1 MRLAAVLALLALAG
15 AQAAP
20 STPGQVIIR
29 PEIPALTTIAPT
41 SGLVGSSVVL
51 TGNNFGPAQE
61 NSLVTFNGAPAVT
74 IAWSNTSITALVPPA
89 GTTGPVVVVRGGVST
104 VGLPFTVIPS
114 PPPTLTSLTIT
125 SGPVGT
131 PLTVIGTNF
140 GATQGTSVLTFNG
153 IVATPTSWSA
163 TSIVTTVPVGATT
176 GPVHVVVLGQTSNN
190 LTFTV
195 TVAPVLT
202 SLNLNSGPIGTPVTL
217 TGLHFGAVQNS
228 SLVFFNG
235 VPATSYAAW
244 SDTSVTTAVP
254 AGATTGLVTI
264 LVLGV
269 TSNGI
274 TFTVTTGGST
284 FVAASCNWQDVVNAE
299 NLAYAAGHTSPATV
313 IIPAGTC
320 TDWPAHASAGA
331 PLISTADGWPVTLQ
345 GAGGTATTIDVTAAN
360 GQTALYINAAVGARV
375 TGIRFLCGQVKF
387 SGSGVRIDHN
397 TFECHQ
403 HNVSVYTAGVYATNT
418 NASGANQLSA
428 PLKGLID
435 NNHFIDMRV
444 LVFRFGADGNIS
456 ENGGA
461 TVWSDAL
468 GLGTDD
474 AVYVE
479 DNDFH
484 MESFQNAIDC
494 EFAGKFVFRYNT
506 VVDTYLEMHP
516 ARGQARGCR
525 KWEIY
530 NDTLT
535 QSVLSVAQP
544 FSIRGGTGVMFGT
557 RWTGTFGDGNGQLAI
572 VRAVENLGP
581 GTWLGCDGTSP
592 WDGNQ
597 DATGW
602 PCLDQPGRGG
612 DFGTPFNG
620 SPPPYSPPPQLSVP
634 AYFWDNLMNGA
645 QLSVVPHDAPSAAR
659 LMINR
664 DYFVSPSTAMPG
676 YTPYTYPHPLQGP
689 PTLTSLSTT
698 SGPVGTTVTLTG
710 RSWGARQNASV
721 VRFNGS
727 AATVTAW
734 STTSITVTVPVGATT
749 GAVTVTVN
757 GTPTNGM
764 TFTVM

>member
-1 MRLAAVLALLALAG
+1 MRFAIGLALLAAVA

-29 PEIPALTTIAPT
+29 PEIPALTTLAPT

-125 SGPVGT
+125 TGPVGT

-153 IVATPTSWSA
+153 TVATPTSWSA

-202 SLNLNSGPIGTPVTL
+202 SLNLNSGPIGIPVTL

-320 TDWPAHASAGA
+320 TDWPAHAVVGQA
-331 PLISTADGWPVTLQ
+331 LISGVDGWPVTFQ
-345 GAGGTATTIDVTAAN
+345 GAGGTATTIDATANN
-360 GQTALYINAAVGARV
+360 GLQTLSILSSAARV
-375 TGIRFLCGQVKF
+375 TGIRFICGQV
-387 SGSGVRIDHN
+387 GVAGQGFRIDHN

-403 HNVSVYTAGVYATNT
+403 HNYQIWGTALYAFGTNKLNDHT
-418 NASGANQLSA
+418 ADLN
-428 PLKGLID
+428 GLVD
-435 NNHFIDMRV
+435 NNTFIDQRAV
-444 LVFRFGADGNIS
+444 IYQFQANIIP
-456 ENGGA
+456 ENQGS
-461 TVWSDAL
+461 TLWSKPL
-468 GLGTDD
+468 GLGG
-474 AVYVE
+474 ANALYLE
-479 DNDFH
+479 DNTFTF
-484 MESFQNAIDC
+484 ESFNDTFDC
-494 EFAGKFVFRYNT
+494 DESGMIVFRYNT
-506 VVDTYLEMHP
+506 VTDSYPETHP
-516 ARGQARGCR
+516 ARGGARACR

-530 NDTLT
+530 SNTFTSTNAIPMNTNQAFL
-535 QSVLSVAQP
+535 
-544 FSIRGGTGVMFGT
+544 IRGGTGVMFGN
-557 RWTGTFGDGNGQLAI
+557 RYSGTWGSNNGTIQVL
-572 VRAVENLGP
+572 RATENLGP

-597 DATGW
+597 NATGW
-602 PCLDQPGRGG
+602 PCLDAIGRGG
-612 DFGTPFNG
+612 DFGTPFNA
-620 SPPPYSPPPQLSVP
+620 SPPPYTPPPQYTEA
-634 AYFWDNLMNGA
+634 AYWWDNQINGNQLGVSPFDA
-645 QLSVVPHDAPSAAR
+645 QSAAR
-659 LMINR
+659 LTLNL
-664 DYFVSPSTAMPG
+664 DYFVSPSTAKPG